1 MLRENVV
8 RAVELAIRMNTKE
21 CVHVSGR
28 DQSSCTLCLA
38 ETAVHAIENRG
49 GMPWSTSS

>member
-21 CVHVSGR
+21 CVHVPGR

-38 ETAVHAIENRG
+38 ETAVSTIENRG